1 VTVFAQIP
9 PGYLTQVKGDE
20 PTAVGGRSARLSP
33 REVDVLAALAGGDST
48 DQIGESLGLSP
59 HTVRTH
65 LRNIMRKL
73 EARTR
78 AHAVAIAI
86 GDRAIEPPRAA

>member
-1 VTVFAQIP
+1 MTAYLEIP
-9 PGYLTQVKGDE
+9 TGYLTRVTDWQEDD
-20 PTAVGGRSARLSP
+20 VGGRSARLST
-33 REVDVLAALAGGDST
+33 RELDVIAGLAAGDST
-48 DQIGESLGLSP
+48 DQIGVALGMSP

-86 GDRAIEPPRAA
+86 GDGAVEPPQY

>member
-1 VTVFAQIP
+1 MLYHET
-9 PGYLTQVKGDE
+9 YD
-20 PTAVGGRSARLSP
+20 RSARLSP
-33 REVDVLAALAGGDST
+33 RERDVLAGLAIGDST
-48 DQIGESLGLSP
+48 EEIGLTLRMSP

-86 GDRAIEPPRAA
+86 MGGAIEPPVD

>member
-1 VTVFAQIP
+1 MTVYADIR
-9 PGYLTQVKGDE
+9 VVR
-20 PTAVGGRSARLSP
+20 PTRLSS
-33 REVDVLAALAGGDST
+33 RECAVLTCMAAGDST
-48 DQIGESLGLSP
+48 EETAVSLAMSP
-59 HTVRTH
+59 HTVRSH

-86 GDRAIEPPRAA
+86 GDGAIEPPVG

>member
-1 VTVFAQIP
+1 VQGGQADVVA
-9 PGYLTQVKGDE
+9 
-20 PTAVGGRSARLSP
+20 GRSARLSP
-33 REVDVLAALAGGDST
+33 REVDVLTALAGGDST
-48 DQIGESLGLSP
+48 DQIGGTLGMSP

-78 AHAVAIAI
+78 AHAVALAI
-86 GDRAIEPPRAA
+86 GDRAIEPPSPPSPAS

>member
-1 VTVFAQIP
+1 MALYADTFVA
-9 PGYLTQVKGDE
+9 
-20 PTAVGGRSARLSP
+20 GRSARLSA
-33 REVDVLAALAGGDST
+33 REVQVVQGLASGDST
-48 DQIGESLGLSP
+48 EQIGLSLEMSP

-78 AHAVAIAI
+78 AHAVAITI
-86 GDRAIEPPRAA
+86 GDGVVRPPDF

>member
-1 VTVFAQIP
+1 VTSYGLAI
-9 PGYLTQVKGDE
+9 D
-20 PTAVGGRSARLSP
+20 RSARLSP
-33 REVDVLAALAGGDST
+33 RERDVLAGLSVGDST
-48 DQIGESLGLSP
+48 EEIGLSLDMSP

-78 AHAVAIAI
+78 THAVAIAI
-86 GDRAIEPPRAA
+86 SGGAIEPPS

>member
-1 VTVFAQIP
+1 MTIYRQT
-9 PGYLTQVKGDE
+9 YD
-20 PTAVGGRSARLSP
+20 RSARLSP
-33 REVDVLAALAGGDST
+33 RERDVLAGLAIGDST
-48 DQIGESLGLSP
+48 EEIGLKLYISP

-86 GDRAIEPPRAA
+86 SDGAIEPPD

>member
-1 VTVFAQIP
+1 MSVYADTFVA
-9 PGYLTQVKGDE
+9 
-20 PTAVGGRSARLSP
+20 GRARRLSP
-33 REVDVLAALAGGDST
+33 RERDVLGGLACGDST
-48 DQIGESLGLSP
+48 EQIALALAMSP
-59 HTVRTH
+59 HTARTH

-86 GDRAIEPPRAA
+86 GDGVIQPPQ

>member
-1 VTVFAQIP
+1 MTVLANDLAEYMDAAAHGCAERVT
-9 PGYLTQVKGDE
+9 
-20 PTAVGGRSARLSP
+20 GRSCRLSA
-33 REVDVLAALAGGDST
+33 REVQVVQGLATGDST
-48 DQIGESLGLSP
+48 EQIGLSLTMSP

-86 GDRAIEPPRAA
+86 GDGAVQPPAY

>member
-1 VTVFAQIP
+1 MAIYHET
-9 PGYLTQVKGDE
+9 YD
-20 PTAVGGRSARLSP
+20 RSARLSP
-33 REVDVLAALAGGDST
+33 RERDVLAGLAIGDST
-48 DQIGESLGLSP
+48 EEIGLTLRMSP

-78 AHAVAIAI
+78 AHAVAIALA
-86 GDRAIEPPRAA
+86 GGAIEPPVD

>member
-1 VTVFAQIP
+1 M
-9 PGYLTQVKGDE
+9 
-20 PTAVGGRSARLSP
+20 
-33 REVDVLAALAGGDST
+33 LAGLALGEST
-48 DQIGESLGLSP
+48 EQIGLTLALSP

-65 LRNIMRKL
+65 LRNVMRKL

-86 GDRAIEPPRAA
+86 GDGAIDPPASRAARDGL

>member
-1 VTVFAQIP
+1 MSVYADTFA
-9 PGYLTQVKGDE
+9 
-20 PTAVGGRSARLSP
+20 GRSGRLSA
-33 REVDVLAALAGGDST
+33 RERDVLGGLASGEST
-48 DQIGESLGLSP
+48 EQIGLSLTMSP

-86 GDRAIEPPRAA
+86 GDGAIEPPRF